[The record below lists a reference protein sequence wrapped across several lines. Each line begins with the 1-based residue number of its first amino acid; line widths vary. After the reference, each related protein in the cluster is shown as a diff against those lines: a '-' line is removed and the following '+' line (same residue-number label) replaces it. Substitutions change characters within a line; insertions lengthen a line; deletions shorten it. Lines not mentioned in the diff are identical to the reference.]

1 MPKIGDDDGSG
12 GGSGGRGDRDYPFAD
27 AEKEALNKLKQ
38 QFNMYINDEIP
49 SNDPLYAKQ
58 IDLNPYHEIKN
69 WTIVEGGI
77 IRWKVTARTVIDLS
91 YDNFPSSYN
100 RTLSLKSLGSQF
112 EGTNNLIISTWTP
125 STPVIRVFNNH
136 SRYPSGIV
144 TESGTLNH
152 RMKGQIKVNTEFC
165 GELSFSLGFE
175 DARTCSNSLKVDTQ

>member
-1 MPKIGDDDGSG
+1 
-12 GGSGGRGDRDYPFAD
+12 
-27 AEKEALNKLKQ
+27 
-38 QFNMYINDEIP
+38 
-49 SNDPLYAKQ
+49 
-58 IDLNPYHEIKN
+58 
-69 WTIVEGGI
+69 
-77 IRWKVTARTVIDLS
+77 
-91 YDNFPSSYN
+91 
-100 RTLSLKSLGSQF
+100 LKSLGSQF